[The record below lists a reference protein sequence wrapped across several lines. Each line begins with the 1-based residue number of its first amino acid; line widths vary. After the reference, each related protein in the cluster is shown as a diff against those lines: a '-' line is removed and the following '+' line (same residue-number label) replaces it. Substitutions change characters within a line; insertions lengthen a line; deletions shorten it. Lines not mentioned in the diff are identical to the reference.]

1 VVGCGGN
8 RDAAKRP
15 VMASLAARL
24 SDHVILTADNPRFED
39 PLEILAQMQAGVTA
53 PDAAR
58 VQTVPDRRAAIE
70 AAVQLA
76 GPDDIVLV
84 AGKGHENY
92 QEIQGVKAPF
102 DDKAVLMDA
111 FLKLNK

>member
-1 VVGCGGN
+1 MVGCGGN

-39 PLEILAQMQAGVTA
+39 PLDILAQMRAGVSA
-53 PDAAR
+53 PDAVR
-58 VQTVPDRRAAIE
+58 VRVEPDRRAAIR
-70 AAVQLA
+70 AAVALA

-92 QEIQGVKAPF
+92 QEIRGVKAPF
-102 DDKAVLMDA
+102 DDKAVLIEIFA
-111 FLKLNK
+111 ELHK